1 MFSYLIRNAVF
12 ERKYVSPQIYKAF
25 QLVVEVYST
34 INQEL
39 FFLHILQAQ
48 LDKRPSDFP
57 SPQVKFLQSFWTAKN
72 VVGLL
77 VRVKDTEPLCWW
89 SLI

>member
-1 MFSYLIRNAVF
+1 MFSYLIRSAVF

-25 QLVVEVYST
+25 QLVVEDYST

-48 LDKRPSDFP
+48 LDKRPSDFSLP
-57 SPQVKFLQSFWTAKN
+57 TSEVLAK
-72 VVGLL
+72 LL
-77 VRVKDTEPLCWW
+77 D
-89 SLI
+89 S